1 MEEEKAIAILEQ
13 NRLMAISTVRPD
25 GWPLTTIVG
34 YVNDGLDIFFLIFR
48 GSQKFAN
55 MAHDS
60 RVSLAVGSEPPDIRL
75 AQALYAGAVA
85 TEVTKPTDRER
96 AWRLL
101 VRRHTNLMG
110 AMQPDWSQAALM
122 RAQCQHLSVV
132 DYTLGLGH
140 RDALHFPAK
149 KEHEG

>member
-1 MEEEKAIAILEQ
+1 MEEKAIAILEQ

-25 GWPLTTIVG
+25 GWPQTTIVG
-34 YVNDGLDIFFLIFR
+34 YTNDGLDIFFLIFR

-55 MAHDS
+55 IAHDG
-60 RVSLAVGSEPPDIRL
+60 RVSVAIGSEPPDIRL
-75 AQALYAGAVA
+75 AQALYAGAIA
-85 TEVTKPTDRER
+85 SEVTELAER
-96 AWRLL
+96 ARVWRLL

-110 AMQPDWSQAALM
+110 ATQPDWSQAALM
-122 RAQCQHLSVV
+122 RAQCLHLSVI

-149 KEHEG
+149 EEPQR